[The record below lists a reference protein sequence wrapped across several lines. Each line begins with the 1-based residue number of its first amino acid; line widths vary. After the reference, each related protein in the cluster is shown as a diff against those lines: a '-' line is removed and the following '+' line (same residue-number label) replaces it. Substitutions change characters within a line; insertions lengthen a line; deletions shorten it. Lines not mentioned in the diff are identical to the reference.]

1 MRDSCLVALMTI
13 SRDMFGVYPVA
24 MIIYFAGSITG
35 GRADV
40 GHYRE
45 IVAALEADGHRVL
58 AGAVAS
64 EHVGPSGE
72 PLTPCDIFERDVRW
86 LGEADVLVAEVSTPS
101 TGVGYEIATMRY
113 RYDRPVIALYRPA
126 FTARCTAMVSG
137 DRGIELIEYDAL
149 ADLLARLRQA
159 LPKYAVAV

>member
-1 MRDSCLVALMTI
+1 
-13 SRDMFGVYPVA
+13 

-35 GRADV
+35 GRGDV

-64 EHVGPSGE
+64 EHVGPAGE
-72 PLTPCDIFERDVRW
+72 PLTACDIFERDLGW
-86 LGEADVLVAEVSTPS
+86 LAEADLLVAEVSTPS

-113 RYDRPVIALYRPA
+113 RHGKPVIALYRPA

-137 DRGIELIEYDAL
+137 DRGIELIEYDSL
-149 ADLLARLRQA
+149 PDLLGRLRAA